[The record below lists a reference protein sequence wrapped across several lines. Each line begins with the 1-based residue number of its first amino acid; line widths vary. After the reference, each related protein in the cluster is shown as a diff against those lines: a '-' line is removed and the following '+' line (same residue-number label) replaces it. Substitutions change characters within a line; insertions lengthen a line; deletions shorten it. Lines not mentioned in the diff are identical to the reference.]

1 VRDHWVRELQW
12 LSSKDLMVIGELL
25 FGGGQEW
32 FERFAAGVGT
42 FDSELFRSTL
52 NVFGW
57 H

>member
-1 VRDHWVRELQW
+1 MRDHWVRELQW
-12 LSSKDLMVIGELL
+12 LSNKDLMVIGELL

-42 FDSELFRSTL
+42 FDSELFRSTF